1 MLAPPQSIKRALSA
15 QETALASALSF
26 APHLLANRAH
36 VAWVWASGGRSAIML
51 ADSRLVIREL
61 AGPLPMS
68 HTSLCFW
75 LLPSAERAMPF
86 FGASLVLV
94 RSAGQHVV
102 RIAGGTQT
110 QNASTLMGWRLVAR
124 PRHPSLVT
132 LAQCRSGLQVGR
144 LCMQAAD
151 APGVSRPCPLYRDVH
166 WDDDA
171 KCGQVLGGTHMYD
184 TSAILTR
191 GLAPGV
197 PGASTR

>member
-61 AGPLPMS
+61 AGPVPMS

-94 RSAGQHVV
+94 RKRRSACRAHCGRHSNAERVNAHGV
-102 RIAGGTQT
+102 ALSCKAEASIVGHIGPMPVWVTGWASVHAG
-110 QNASTLMGWRLVAR
+110 RR
-124 PRHPSLVT
+124 
-132 LAQCRSGLQVGR
+132 
-144 LCMQAAD
+144 
-151 APGVSRPCPLYRDVH
+151 CP
-166 WDDDA
+166 
-171 KCGQVLGGTHMYD
+171 
-184 TSAILTR
+184 R
-191 GLAPGV
+191 GLASMSIVMCIGLMLLRLAQRL
-197 PGASTR
+197 G